1 MPEWGSIPG
10 VQRLLRR
17 VLGPPPFDRLSAVHA
32 VSTAA
37 DACITV
43 SLAGSLFFSV
53 SVDAARPRLLLYLVL
68 TLAPFAL
75 VAPFI
80 DGVVRQFRGAL
91 PAVIAFC
98 GQGRA
103 VLSLFMVAD
112 LRNLL
117 LYPESFGVL
126 VLGKLYSVVKSSL
139 VPVLRDDESEL
150 VAANA
155 HLSRLGAVSAA
166 LGGGLAAGML
176 AVGGTGTV
184 LRVAAVAH
192 LVGAALALRIPR
204 RPADVPG
211 DSGDVSERTQEPR
224 VAVLAMGT
232 MRLAVGLTTFLL
244 AFALKREG
252 AVALAFGGA
261 ALAAAVGNVA
271 GTFVSPLVRRHW
283 MREQAIMALALVVG
297 AGLVAASATSSGVL
311 RVVLVAGVIGFVA
324 NVARQ
329 AFDSL
334 LQQSIPEAER
344 PRAFARNEA
353 RFQLVWVAGAVMP
366 TALDLPLVGGLLFVA
381 ALLATVGVLV
391 ALRATP
397 RPVAD
402 AAQGVDGP

>member
-1 MPEWGSIPG
+1 

-17 VLGPPPFDRLSAVHA
+17 VLGPTPFDRLTAVHA

-53 SVDAARPRLLLYLVL
+53 SVDAARPRLVLYLLL

-75 VAPFI
+75 VAPLI
-80 DGVVRQFRGAL
+80 DRVVRQFRGAL
-91 PAVIAFC
+91 PAVVAFC

-103 VLSLFMVAD
+103 VLSLFMVVD

-117 LYPESFGVL
+117 LYPESFGIL

-139 VPVLRDDESEL
+139 VPLLRSNEDEL

-166 LGGGLAAGML
+166 VGGGLAAGML
-176 AVGGTGTV
+176 ALGGTGTV

-192 LVGAALALRIPR
+192 LIGAALALRIPR
-204 RPADVPG
+204 RPAESAPG
-211 DSGDVSERTQEPR
+211 AEAGAKTRTHEPR

-232 MRLAVGLTTFLL
+232 LRLAVGLTTFLL

-252 AVALAFGGA
+252 AVALAFGGV
-261 ALAAAVGNVA
+261 ALAAALGNLA

-283 MREQAIMALALVVG
+283 LREQAIMAGALLLGG
-297 AGLVAASATSSGVL
+297 ASIAAAATSSGVL
-311 RVVLVAGVIGFVA
+311 RMVLVAGAIGFVA
-324 NVARQ
+324 NVGRQ

-334 LQQSIPEAER
+334 LQQAIPEVER

-353 RFQLVWVAGAVMP
+353 RFQLLWVAGAV
-366 TALDLPLVGGLLFVA
+366 LPSATNLQIVPGLVLVV
-381 ALLATVGVLV
+381 ALLASVGVLV
-391 ALRATP
+391 VLRGT
-397 RPVAD
+397 PVA
-402 AAQGVDGP
+402 VDEAVVSSDP